1 MPSYLPNLVLLQY
14 VVCLLIAN
22 VGLLMLSRILWAVF
36 VKKTET
42 RLNIHLTLHCIGW
55 MVFMLSSLPLV
66 MYTLSFWKGRATL
79 YHSNWMFWTG
89 VFNMCTSSVLS
100 IVTFFVIVDRCLQA
114 GFPDSYNYK
123 VRKGGLL
130 VCILCTL
137 TVWATVFFF
146 MLSEGPFPKMTHCL
160 SFGCMLTNE
169 GGRAQFLVRII
180 FGFLNL
186 ATLLIFM
193 LLVVRSDQKR
203 GQQYAG
209 AEITNVL
216 ARNVVVADLCTN
228 FLLSVV
234 TFSVDQWTT
243 IELSDY
249 LGAFVM
255 TISSFD
261 GLLTAVVYTRTLALT
276 GSIRD
281 KIKSVVEHTKDEFF

>member
-1 MPSYLPNLVLLQY
+1 MSSYLPNLVLIQY
-14 VVCLLIAN
+14 VLCLLIAN
-22 VGLLMLSRILWAVF
+22 VGLLMLARVLWAVF
-36 VKKTET
+36 VRKSET
-42 RLNIHLTLHCIGW
+42 RLNLHLTLHCAGW
-55 MVFMLSSLPLV
+55 MLFMVSSLPLV

-89 VFNMCTSSVLS
+89 VFNMCTSSVISVML
-100 IVTFFVIVDRCLQA
+100 FFVLLDRCLQA
-114 GFPDSYNYK
+114 GFPESYNYK
-123 VRKGGLL
+123 YKNGGLT
-130 VCILCTL
+130 VCIICTI
-137 TVWATVFFF
+137 VAWCIVFFI

-180 FGFLNL
+180 FGFMNL
-186 ATLLIFM
+186 ACLLAFM

-216 ARNVVVADLCTN
+216 TRNLVIADLCTN
-228 FLLSVV
+228 FILSVI

-255 TISSFD
+255 SISSAD
-261 GLLTAVVYTRTLALT
+261 GLITAIVYTRTLSMT
-276 GSIRD
+276 GGLRD
-281 KIKSVVEHTKDEFF
+281 KIKSVVNSTRDELF